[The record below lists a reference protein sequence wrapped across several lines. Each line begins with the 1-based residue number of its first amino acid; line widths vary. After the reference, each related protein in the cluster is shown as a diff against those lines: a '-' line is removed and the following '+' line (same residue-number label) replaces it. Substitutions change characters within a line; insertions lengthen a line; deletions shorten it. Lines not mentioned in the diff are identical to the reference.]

1 MNVLSKNIW
10 NAGGRRACSFEN
22 GEQCTIICPVSVQ
35 LTKMDENPLC
45 GSDLILGHNIY
56 QNFILYQWKHY
67 DLSENKTHV
76 ISNSF

>member
-1 MNVLSKNIW
+1 
-10 NAGGRRACSFEN
+10 
-22 GEQCTIICPVSVQ
+22 
-35 LTKMDENPLC
+35 MDENPLC

-76 ISNSF
+76 ISNSFWSIIYNNY